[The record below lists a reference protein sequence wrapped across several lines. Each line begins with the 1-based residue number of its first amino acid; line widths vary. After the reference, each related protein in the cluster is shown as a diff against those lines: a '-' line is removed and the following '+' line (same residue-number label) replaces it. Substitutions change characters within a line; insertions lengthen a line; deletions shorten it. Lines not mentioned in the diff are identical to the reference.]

1 MPQPKKAS
9 KNGKDPSGASASP
22 PSGIERISLSGEPRP
37 MPEQN
42 SGSAGSQVDWGV
54 VGSMVGVVFEGIGT
68 VVSASN
74 QNSTITTASGESYT
88 VTNDGSGGYQAS
100 PTAGAGAGNGN
111 GNGNGNGWGEM
122 LTPTTLLLAAGLA
135 FLAFR

>member
-1 MPQPKKAS
+1 
-9 KNGKDPSGASASP
+9 
-22 PSGIERISLSGEPRP
+22 

-111 GNGNGNGWGEM
+111 GNGNGNPGITSRGVTR
-122 LTPTTLLLAAGLA
+122 LPSATSYARSHAVRAAGLS
-135 FLAFR
+135 LI

>member
-1 MPQPKKAS
+1 
-9 KNGKDPSGASASP
+9 
-22 PSGIERISLSGEPRP
+22 